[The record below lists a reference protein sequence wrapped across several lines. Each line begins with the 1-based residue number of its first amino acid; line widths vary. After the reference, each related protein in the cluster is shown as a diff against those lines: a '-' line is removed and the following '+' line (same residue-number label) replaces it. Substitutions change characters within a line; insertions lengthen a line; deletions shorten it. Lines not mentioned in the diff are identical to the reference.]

1 MTVENF
7 YHQLAPFYHLI
18 YPDWEVSIQQQ
29 AQALDRIIKEYWGQ
43 QIETILDVACGIGT
57 QTLGL
62 AQLGYCLTASDL
74 SAAEID
80 RARQE
85 AARRNLA
92 IPFSVADMARAYEH
106 HRRQFDLVIA
116 CDNAVPH
123 LLTDDEILAAF
134 RQFYHCTR
142 PGGGCLVSV
151 RDYDREERAGVQ
163 VKPSGLR
170 FEGQTRY
177 LLFQV
182 WAFEGLIYNL
192 SMYFVEDRGGS
203 DCLTHVMRTQ
213 YYAVS
218 PDRLGQLL
226 VSAGFRHV
234 QRLDGAFFQ
243 PVIIGKKEAAT
254 G

>member
-7 YHQLAPFYHLI
+7 YHQLAPVYHLI
-18 YPDWEVSIQQQ
+18 YPDWEASIQEQ
-29 AQALDRIIKEYWGQ
+29 ARALDKIIKEYWGE
-43 QIETILDVACGIGT
+43 QIETILDVACGIGI

-62 AQLGYCLTASDL
+62 ARLGYRLTASDL
-74 SAAEID
+74 SVAAID

-85 AARRNLA
+85 AARRKLA
-92 IPFSVADMARAYEH
+92 ITFSVADMGQAYEH

-123 LLTDDEILAAF
+123 LLTDEEILGAF

-142 PGGGCLVSV
+142 PGGGCLISV

-170 FEGQTRY
+170 LEGQTRY

-182 WAFEGLIYNL
+182 WAFEGPIYDL

-203 DCLTHVMRTQ
+203 DCLTHVMRTK
-213 YYAVS
+213 YYAVGS
-218 PDRLGQLL
+218 DRLMQLMAT
-226 VSAGFRHV
+226 AGFHQVR
-234 QRLDGAFFQ
+234 RLDGSFFQ
-243 PVIIGKKEAAT
+243 PVIIGKKRP
-254 G
+254 